1 MRQKKPRDDRG
12 VTLRSA
18 EHHSEV
24 RISVTAVHF
33 FFSQNWEA
41 FSRKN
46 WEAAL
51 LMARAAALAALAVA
65 SEAFMPPVIPG
76 FCHHSQPAR
85 IVCAFMAR
93 VIRALCFV

>member
-1 MRQKKPRDDRG
+1 MGFIDDRG

-24 RISVTAVHF
+24 RDFLLQLSKF
-33 FFSQNWEA
+33 FFSQNWDA
-41 FSRKN
+41 FFSQN

-51 LMARAAALAALAVA
+51 LMARAVALAALAVA

-76 FCHHSQPAR
+76 FCHH
-85 IVCAFMAR
+85 
-93 VIRALCFV
+93 